1 MIIISYDVASK
12 SLALSVINF
21 NENWKRDLNQLLPY
35 YDKIKEANIED
46 KCDII
51 LIYLNKLNELLDN
64 IIEPILFDVV
74 DLIPGKK
81 LKETDTIMR
90 AERLKAYLNSVDD
103 FIRTY
108 NVNKINKT
116 PGEKTKYNIK
126 VLLEYQMGPNDKSRN
141 VGSQILY
148 HYSNYDNG
156 FKSSY
161 ISNPGEIDKDVSI
174 EIIGPSLKNKIN
186 LDPANNYQSFIRKYT
201 KTYDANKKHSIANMM
216 IWLKQKN
223 KLEMISKIKKSNYDD
238 IADAITMTLAW
249 IYLKNKNI

>member
-21 NENWKRDLNQLLPY
+21 NENWKDDLDKILPY
-35 YDKIKEANIED
+35 YNKIKEASIED
-46 KCDII
+46 KCDAILMYLTRLNDII
-51 LIYLNKLNELLDN
+51 DN

-90 AERLKAYLNSVDD
+90 AERLKAYLISVDN
-103 FIRTY
+103 FISSY
-108 NVNKINKT
+108 KVNN
-116 PGEKTKYNIK
+116 PPREKTNYNTKI
-126 VLLEYQMGPNDKSRN
+126 LLEYQMGPNDKSRN

-148 HYSNYDNG
+148 HYSNSDNG

-161 ISNPGEIDKDVSI
+161 IASPGEIVKDVSI

-216 IWLKQKN
+216 IWLKRKN

-249 IYLKNKNI
+249 IYLRNKNIL